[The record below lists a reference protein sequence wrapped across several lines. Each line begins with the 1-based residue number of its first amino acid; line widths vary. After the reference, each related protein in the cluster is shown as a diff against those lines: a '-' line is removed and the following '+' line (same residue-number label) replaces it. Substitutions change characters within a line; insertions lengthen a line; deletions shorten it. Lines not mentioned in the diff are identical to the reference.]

1 MMGDL
6 TALRPRQDSGRHPLL
21 GCRAL
26 PWGSGLQA
34 PAAGMAP
41 QASGLGHLTYVL
53 WVFLFFVHLQGQW
66 GIYLSLKKC
75 FVSVGRDGL
84 WALSQGRHLFSEAE

>member
-1 MMGDL
+1 MYSAVGASKHNKDKGFAASDGGL
-6 TALRPRQDSGRHPLL
+6 DCPPPWQGSGRHHLL

-26 PWGSGLQA
+26 PWGSGLQD

-41 QASGLGHLTYVL
+41 QVSGLGHLTYVL

-66 GIYLSLKKC
+66 VFIYHSKN
-75 FVSVGRDGL
+75 
-84 WALSQGRHLFSEAE
+84 AL